1 MRKIN
6 KNNKKAFTLVEIVL
20 VVAII
25 VIIGVASIVGINLYI
40 DRANSSA
47 DQKEEHSMKVDILIE
62 DIKSFLRVGS
72 LEDLRGSSG
81 PAPTDDNNIIDNLPP
96 QAPSTPTE
104 PSAAPSQPSAEPT
117 AAPAEPTAAPTQP
130 TTAPTQA
137 PAGGNGGSGGTYSG
151 SAMAGTST
159 QTWGGGANVCLGGNW
174 QTPTI
179 TSVTVAAPAG
189 TTFTGVGNVTDNGDG
204 TYTFS
209 GSTYSQYSFGLGY
222 STSDGSQLNS
232 SNFYV
237 VDWH

>member
-6 KNNKKAFTLVEIVL
+6 SNKKAFTLVEMVL

-25 VIIGVASIVGINLYI
+25 LIIAAASLAGIGLYI
-40 DRANSSA
+40 DKANATA
-47 DQKEEHSMKVDILIE
+47 DGQQEHSLKMDIVVE
-62 DIKSFLRVGS
+62 EIKSFLRVGS
-72 LEDLRGSSG
+72 LEDLRGND
-81 PAPTDDNNIIDNLPP
+81 APPPTNDNNIIENPP
-96 QAPSTPTE
+96 AE
-104 PSAAPSQPSAEPT
+104 PSVAPTQPSAEPT
-117 AAPAEPTAAPTQP
+117 AAPTEPTAAPTQP

-179 TSVTVAAPAG
+179 TSVTVVAPAG

-209 GSTYSQYSFGLGY
+209 GSTYNQYSFGLGY

-232 SNFYV
+232 NNFYV

>member
-1 MRKIN
+1 MRKN
-6 KNNKKAFTLVEIVL
+6 NSNKKAFTLVEMVL

-25 VIIGVASIVGINLYI
+25 MLIAAASLIGVNVYM
-40 DRANSSA
+40 DKANSAA
-47 DQKEEHSMKVDILIE
+47 DRQEQHALDMDIVISE
-62 DIKSFLRVGS
+62 IKNFLRVGS
-72 LEDLRGSSG
+72 LDDLRGHS
-81 PAPTDDNNIIDNLPP
+81 APNITADNNIIDNELIPTP
-96 QAPSTPTE
+96 APGQNNSNP
-104 PSAAPSQPSAEPT
+104 EPT
-117 AAPAEPTAAPTQP
+117 AAPTEPTAAPTQP

-137 PAGGNGGSGGTYSG
+137 PTAGGNGGSGGSYSG

-237 VDWH
+237 VDWQ